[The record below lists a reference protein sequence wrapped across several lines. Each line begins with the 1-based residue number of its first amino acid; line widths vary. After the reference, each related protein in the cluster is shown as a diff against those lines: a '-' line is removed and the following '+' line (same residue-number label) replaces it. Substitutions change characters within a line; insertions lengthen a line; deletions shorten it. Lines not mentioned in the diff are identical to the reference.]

1 MPKHRL
7 IFSERDLSTASE
19 EIIKKVDRAVLA
31 AAFKIRDE
39 MREQFKKDITLY
51 KYATRD
57 YYRMAG
63 GIMVGKLSNSKV
75 KIHAFGPKQNDGT
88 WKARF
93 FVGSTTYRKN
103 NKGNKGFIKANEAVD
118 DGLRNGN
125 QILSTYIKNTIDN

>member
-19 EIIKKVDRAVLA
+19 EILKKVDRAVLA

-39 MREQFKKDITLY
+39 MRSQFKKDITLY

-57 YYRMAG
+57 YYKMAE

-75 KIHAFGPKQNDGT
+75 KIHSFGSKQNDGT

-93 FVGSTTYRKN
+93 FVGSTTYRNN